1 MIAWRQRRLA
11 NWIMLDRVDDGLPL
25 ATLIYFPKPPPGLP
39 VGRLPLKIL
48 LAVFHIVHLT
58 ARETGNRLVIPKS
71 VSVCA
76 QQHISS
82 HAHPLQYNNIL
93 FCSPT
98 HTYHNHFRGLE
109 DDTLAASPQAP
120 CRTFPKTDTGRRKK
134 GYTHAH
140 TFINTKRN

>member
-1 MIAWRQRRLA
+1 MYLFITDRVVAWRQRRLA

-58 ARETGNRLVIPKS
+58 ARDRKSLSNTEIRLS
-71 VSVCA
+71 LCTLTH
-76 QQHISS
+76 QLTCT

-109 DDTLAASPQAP
+109 DDTLAASP
-120 CRTFPKTDTGRRKK
+120 
-134 GYTHAH
+134 
-140 TFINTKRN
+140 